1 MRIAVYRHVLGLV
14 SEPYIANQAEA
25 LEKADVRLFCV
36 EDKRGEHERTR
47 LASWALSETRWGWF
61 QVRLFQAT
69 RRSWKL
75 KRELRRWKPDLVLA
89 HFAGDGWRVAHCC
102 RALRIPLVV
111 VVHGSDVLLKDHEA
125 WRLGR
130 SAKALARR
138 WPQFSEQ
145 VSLFLPASEFLAERL
160 VLRGVSAAKIKQ
172 HYLGIPVEPNEQT
185 DCADKR
191 WDVIYVGRLEE
202 NKGCAYLLRAF
213 SDRVQVRDLEL
224 LIVGDGS
231 QRAELEGMASQ
242 IVGAGVKVT
251 FVGATPPDRTAQLM
265 RQARILCVP
274 SVETGAGASEGFGLV
289 SIEAQSLGVP
299 VVAYATGGLPETLV
313 HGETG
318 FLVPM
323 GDVEGLGEALTAL
336 LMDEDLISR
345 MGVAGRRRARELFD
359 LRKQTEAL
367 RMTLSEHIADVEGH
381 ASSGA
386 TR

>member
-1 MRIAVYRHVLGLV
+1 
-14 SEPYIANQAEA
+14 
-25 LEKADVRLFCV
+25 
-36 EDKRGEHERTR
+36 
-47 LASWALSETRWGWF
+47 
-61 QVRLFQAT
+61 
-69 RRSWKL
+69 
-75 KRELRRWKPDLVLA
+75 
-89 HFAGDGWRVAHCC
+89 
-102 RALRIPLVV
+102 
-111 VVHGSDVLLKDHEA
+111 
-125 WRLGR
+125 
-130 SAKALARR
+130 
-138 WPQFSEQ
+138 
-145 VSLFLPASEFLAERL
+145 
-160 VLRGVSAAKIKQ
+160 
-172 HYLGIPVEPNEQT
+172 
-185 DCADKR
+185 
-191 WDVIYVGRLEE
+191 
-202 NKGCAYLLRAF
+202 
-213 SDRVQVRDLEL
+213 
-224 LIVGDGS
+224 
-231 QRAELEGMASQ
+231 MASQ